1 MMRSAR
7 MWGNMRR
14 TNNRSLGE
22 ATDISG
28 MSGACYHTVSYS
40 EAQVCFPRYIPYIR
54 ANGAS
59 CMVSDTAT
67 HPRCSDSI
75 PTGQYKRLLN
85 DIISEP
91 LWR

>member
-7 MWGNMRR
+7 MWRNMRR
-14 TNNRSLGE
+14 TKKRSLGE

-28 MSGACYHTVSYS
+28 MSGACYHTVRYS
-40 EAQVCFPRYIPYIR
+40 EAQMFYPRSIPYIR

-59 CMVSDTAT
+59 CMVSDAAT
-67 HPRCSDSI
+67 HSRCSDSI
-75 PTGQYKRLLN
+75 PTGQCKWLLN

-91 LWR
+91 PWR